1 VNLLVLRKTVL
12 VRASASELRI
22 VYQGQEVTRHQRSFE
37 KGQLVVHPDHRLA
50 ALKAR
55 GRRRASQRE
64 EEFDALGPVA
74 REFHQKLLGAPVQPG
89 IHLRRLLSLVRVYG
103 CREVLTAIGQ
113 ALKYQTYDAAYVQTL
128 LLQQR
133 RRQELPSPMPLRPK
147 RPELIEDI
155 HLEEPDPARYDR
167 LCGSSDEEEPTP

>member
-1 VNLLVLRKTVL
+1 MRWPMSGCTRPPRSGRSIASRTSGHTYAPRRRPEGT
-12 VRASASELRI
+12 RASPS
-22 VYQGQEVTRHQRSFE
+22 QSTRGGVRRPGPGCPGVPPEAPGRSR
-37 KGQLVVHPDHRLA
+37 PTRDSPA
-50 ALKAR
+50 A
-55 GRRRASQRE
+55 
-64 EEFDALGPVA
+64 
-74 REFHQKLLGAPVQPG
+74 
-89 IHLRRLLSLVRVYG
+89 
-103 CREVLTAIGQ
+103 AIGQ